1 MQIKGKFLD
10 NVTHIVECCA
20 EAGCRPLC
28 QCHLIPV
35 LGNECE
41 AVLGLM
47 GATVVVLYY
56 AT

>member
-10 NVTHIVECCA
+10 NVTYIVECGA